1 MLARFRH
8 LYGASPL
15 HLLALIASLL
25 VSGAA
30 VTRWFDNVGSITV
43 RILVWFIGAIVAHDL
58 VLLPLYSLL
67 DRLAFGRRR
76 RPDSRTPDRAAGR
89 VYLRVP
95 ALLSGLIFLVFF
107 PEILK
112 LGNQVFA
119 VASGLHQNVYLTRY
133 LLTCGALFALSG
145 LAYALRLAGER
156 RKTDRRPGSPTPGP
170 KP

>member
-25 VSGAA
+25 ITGAA
-30 VTRWFDNVGSITV
+30 VTRWFDNVGSITE
-43 RILVWFIGAIVAHDL
+43 RILVWFVGAIVAHDL
-58 VLLPLYSLL
+58 LLLPLYSLL
-67 DRLAFGRRR
+67 DRLAFGRMP
-76 RPDSRTPDRAAGR
+76 RPHASRAPDRAAGW
-89 VYLRVP
+89 VYVRIP
-95 ALLSGLIFLVFF
+95 ALLSGLIFVVFF

-112 LGNQVFA
+112 LGNQVFD
-119 VASGLHQNVYLTRY
+119 VASGLHQDVYLTRY

-145 LAYALRLAGER
+145 LVYALRLARER
-156 RKTDRRPGSPTPGP
+156 RSDRPSAPSGRAT